1 MDSSYMD
8 AHDDP
13 GTENAEEEVG
23 YPFTFQ
29 ALSRGLSADFRNHL
43 LLLEENEPLY
53 LVHALLGLELGT
65 ITREEAKVAM
75 LLAAFEWEKIQHEKN
90 GGDRKTDFADAL
102 LSHSAFK
109 VHDVLSSTGLK
120 GQVLSPLKA
129 GASPAKRHPRGNGS
143 EASRLGPSSPHTSSR
158 LLSRQLAVQ
167 GEVQVAEVAGQR
179 GCWAPLGTPGLR
191 ERRARQRTMG
201 PPNQPDRLIQ
211 ERAPFESTGKTTD
224 TRWPHIRGQV
234 ATFAT
239 ATTIAVPRK
248 NGNPLFG
255 FLPRGMRLDPEKW
268 NALDDRGREVA
279 ARNVEGQLH
288 GPHDRPARGRT
299 RPATRP
305 ASTGGPI
312 PRELT
317 IRSLG
322 RCSSVEDAEEVLQKL
337 AELAAGQRK
346 LIESEAKRFKRYHIA
361 EAGELPKDHVAE
373 RNTITSP
380 ATLHVE
386 GSEYKTVGSARHPP
400 VFGGAGAAQQRRLR
414 LTAASLTTVDAMS
427 AAFAPELPKKEQ
439 NCAKKLAELMFKKDR
454 LARDLLPDH
463 PTQTLSGKMEKRLQY
478 WFVGQTKATL
488 EKALLEHALVPEF
501 LTCAFTPTRARPPH
515 LEYALRLKAV
525 HTEDLRRLTANK
537 PPVSYLR
544 KKFVKEPIPAKLKR
558 AILDYASVPEVL
570 QNMSFLLSN
579 ETNDQIT
586 QMLDEISTEE
596 VTLGDTLHAACV
608 TYFRK
613 SPVFSTLITLA
624 DQKIVAEGTMLQGTV
639 RVVLDNVRD
648 ELLTNDNVFKKAFL
662 AGLFAVLAGTPL
674 MVISRD
680 RGGVTVSI
688 MEYRLS
694 LTTVKDAFIMA
705 WTMQQAALA
714 RRREMSREK
723 VQNKPGPKGL
733 AAFEAMLEQ
742 AEKFCDVQGVL
753 FFTVDRE
760 REALGAVRGQMLE
773 DFARRWKDRMP
784 GTPLILSV
792 AETAKMQTA
801 VKLTSRQNQVQI
813 LRKRKL
819 EYTPPREATAMCSY
833 YLRQLL
839 LKSIALDA
847 NIWHVPIIDAGAKD
861 ATGPVTHFQS
871 TADRVIHEAWRLEQ
885 EQLARQQQPQKG
897 KGGKGAKGSKQGKAG
912 KSVPPSGSSSTAR
925 VEALK
930 GVVAAL
936 AEFSATGFLRGVDTK
951 RLADLAIRPSVESV
965 IAVCQSAGLRGP
977 SVQDASIESG
987 DRARGMCDAHPLD
1000 NPLDKTAW
1008 MPPMIFAFLSDGE
1021 LLHVSRVCRH
1031 WLQIG
1036 NEVGFDRLVQAF
1048 YPYAE
1053 GLQNLAKKGF
1063 VARMGNKACML
1074 ALSEAHGNED
1084 TAVKLLTKK
1093 YKSYPKASPDRI

>member
-109 VHDVLSSTGLK
+109 VHDVLSVCRKLD
-120 GQVLSPLKA
+120 A
-129 GASPAKRHPRGNGS
+129 NRY
-143 EASRLGPSSPHTSSR
+143 
-158 LLSRQLAVQ
+158 
-167 GEVQVAEVAGQR
+167 
-179 GCWAPLGTPGLR
+179 
-191 ERRARQRTMG
+191 
-201 PPNQPDRLIQ
+201 
-211 ERAPFESTGKTTD
+211 GKTL
-224 TRWPHIRGQV
+224 PSESSILS
-234 ATFAT
+234 T
-239 ATTIAVPRK
+239 AP
-248 NGNPLFG
+248 
-255 FLPRGMRLDPEKW
+255 
-268 NALDDRGREVA
+268 
-279 ARNVEGQLH
+279 
-288 GPHDRPARGRT
+288 
-299 RPATRP
+299 
-305 ASTGGPI
+305 
-312 PRELT
+312 
-317 IRSLG
+317 
-322 RCSSVEDAEEVLQKL
+322 
-337 AELAAGQRK
+337 AGQRK

-488 EKALLEHALVPEF
+488 EKALLEHALGPWKQLADLVHVHPSMLAVPEF

-871 TADRVIHEAWRLEQ
+871 TADRVIHVHRAYSRIMAALIGASEQARFLTRALPPLRKLVPATLIKRSMHRFQLPEPPCMSILIAVLDVLTQSGSQATVSRVAPPEVERYAPYGNPVRGWSKGHLGKDGCISGRSEHAGSKGSAAFEFGGRAYRRKSKQEAWRLEQ